1 MKYIKTFE
9 SFNNQ
14 FENEISESWRDYLPS
29 SHSFAHGMMHLLGM
43 SIPII
48 ALTFFLG
55 GEPVDEYNGELKID
69 KIEDARS
76 FEYGECHKVTG
87 HDKNGEEVSFL
98 VKTDKELGNYVVGK
112 TVDVDIKKD

>member
-9 SFNNQ
+9 SFNH
-14 FENEISESWRDYLPS
+14 EVSESWKDYLPS
-29 SHSFAHGMMHLLGM
+29 KDSFAYGIMNFIGM

-55 GEPVDEYNGELKID
+55 GQPVDEYNGELKID
-69 KIEDARS
+69 KIEDTRS
-76 FEYGECHKVTG
+76 FEYGKCHKVTG

-98 VKTDKELGNYVVGK
+98 VKGDKLDNYVVGK
-112 TVDVDIKKD
+112 TVDVDIKK

>member
-9 SFNNQ
+9 SFNNEFDNQ
-14 FENEISESWRDYLPS
+14 ISESWRDYLPS
-29 SHSFAHGMMHLLGM
+29 GDSFARGMMHLLGM

-69 KIEDARS
+69 KIEDTRS
-76 FEYGECHKVTG
+76 FEYGRCKKVIG
-87 HDKNGEEVSFL
+87 HDENGEEVSFL
-98 VKTDKELGNYVVGK
+98 VKSDKELGNYAVGK
-112 TVDVDIKKD
+112 TVNVDIKKD